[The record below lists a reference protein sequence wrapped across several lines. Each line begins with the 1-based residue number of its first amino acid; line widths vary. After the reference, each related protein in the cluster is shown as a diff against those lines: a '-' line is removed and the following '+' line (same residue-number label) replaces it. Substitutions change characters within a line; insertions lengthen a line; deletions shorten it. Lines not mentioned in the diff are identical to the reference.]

1 MILRLAYPALLAA
14 TLSAQDSE
22 VPLGLNL
29 PTAESLRDWQPALR
43 FTHRFLEQAR
53 GNGKDWYGLDGGN
66 SAGLGLDLGIGAMP
80 GLNAQV
86 YRTPDGK
93 TVVLGLQQQALR
105 TSWFRLAV
113 RGERF
118 DETVQRATY
127 GRTTIGIS
135 GLAVQ
140 VPMEFLA
147 GPVVLG
153 VVPTALT
160 RTSTEDRRLTTFGAS
175 LRWSFGESQAVILEH
190 YPKPG
195 GLPPGIYHSGFAFGY
210 RFQTQRHRFTL
221 LGTNAQGTTAHQV
234 LGGGY
239 NGGPTEPGKWS
250 LGFNLV
256 RMF

>member
-1 MILRLAYPALLAA
+1 MTLRPVFLALWAA

-29 PTAESLRDWQPALR
+29 PTAERLQDWQSALR
-43 FTHRFLEQAR
+43 FTHRFMEQAR
-53 GNGKDWYGLDGGN
+53 GNGKDLYGLDGGN
-66 SAGLGLDLGIGAMP
+66 SAGLGLDLGVGALP

-93 TVVLGLQQQALR
+93 TLILGLQQQLLKI
-105 TSWFRLAV
+105 SWFRVAV

-118 DETVQRATY
+118 DETVQRATF
-127 GRTTIGIS
+127 GRTTLGIS
-135 GLAVQ
+135 GAALQLPAD
-140 VPMEFLA
+140 FLL
-147 GPVVLG
+147 GPLVLG
-153 VVPTALT
+153 VVPTVLT
-160 RTSTEDRRLTTFGAS
+160 RTSTDDRRVSTFGAS
-175 LRWSFGESQAVILEH
+175 LRWTFAEGQAVIVEH

-195 GLPPGIYHSGFAFGY
+195 GLPPGTYHSGFAFGY

-239 NGGPTEPGKWS
+239 NGGPVEPGQWS

-256 RMF
+256 RLF